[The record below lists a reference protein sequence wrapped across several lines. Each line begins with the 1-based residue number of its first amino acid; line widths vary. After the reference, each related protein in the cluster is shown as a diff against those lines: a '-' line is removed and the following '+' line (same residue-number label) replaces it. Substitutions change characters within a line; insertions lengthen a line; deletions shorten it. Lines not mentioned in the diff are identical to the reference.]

1 MGCGEKKLSKY
12 LTQTFMAHCNEMRC
26 QQVTLSGYAE
36 WPKVADAVI
45 EAPARLALHRQ
56 FAVGRDVINKLRHHL
71 LEVEHDL
78 VVVNGLHALFD
89 FPGHLLYGVCLRHPH
104 HIPPEARSSR
114 YGLRLGDEGDRVA
127 HISGGKLSPML
138 VEFDALA

>member
-1 MGCGEKKLSKY
+1 MVFHPLV
-12 LTQTFMAHCNEMRC
+12 QHVRAHLALDEFEGTGAHHLLP
-26 QQVTLSGYAE
+26 VEFLAPG
-36 WPKVADAVI
+36 I
-45 EAPARLALHRQ
+45 PARLALHRQ
-56 FAVGRDVINKLRHHL
+56 FAVGRDVIDKLRHHL

-78 VVVNGLHALFD
+78 VFVNGLHALFD
-89 FPGHLLYGVCLRHPH
+89 FPGHLLYAVCLRHPQ

-127 HISGGKLSPML
+127 HVSGGELSPIL